1 MGGTLVSKGGQNPL
15 EAVRYGAKILHG
27 PYVDNFKDIFKLL
40 KTLKI
45 SKKIKSTKQLIPA
58 ITFKKDMR
66 RALKIKKNGVL
77 ILKKVIKELETY
89 INNEPKKT

>member
-1 MGGTLVSKGGQNPL
+1 MGKFLAIKGSQNPL

-27 PYVDNFKDIFKLL
+27 PNYNNFKDIFKLL
-40 KTLKI
+40 KSLKV
-45 SKKIKSTKQLIPA
+45 SEKITTIKQLVTA

-66 RALKIKKNGVL
+66 RSFKIKKIGIL
-77 ILKKVIKELETY
+77 ILKKTLKELEIY

>member
-66 RALKIKKNGVL
+66 RSFKIKKIGVL
-77 ILKKVIKELETY
+77 ILKKTLKELEIY